1 MGVVQLRRE
10 DVGSVAR
17 AGGVAAE
24 AQALALFEQVGE
36 LTDRLEK
43 LERRLGQNSRNSSM
57 PPSSDRP
64 EQTQG
69 EQNPKPKRQRK
80 RSGRKQGAQA
90 GHEGAGRDLVDEPDE
105 TIPVWPERCRKCGRE
120 LSGNGDG
127 KVVGRPVRH
136 QVIELPEA
144 VVETTEHQLLKV
156 SCPDCHTHTRAE
168 LPAGVEPGAFG
179 PRLRATVVMLAVMLL
194 SRRATVTLLR
204 DMFGARISAGSVQR
218 ILEQCSEAL
227 KAPWD
232 AIQRAVQAADV
243 AHADE
248 TSWRKAGQRIWLW
261 AALSGTAAC
270 YRIDATRARSA
281 AKALLGQFSG
291 LLICDRYSVYD
302 FIDPARRQACLS
314 HLARNF
320 QAFAERAGACGAHGE
335 QIRALIDEVI
345 RADTKARAG
354 GETIAWHTGPL
365 NDIHDRL
372 MDAVEAGERSRTPEL
387 SRLCGTVLDIWPTL
401 WNFTEHPGAEATNNR
416 CERAIRH
423 AVLWRKT
430 SLGTQTDAGD
440 RFVERILSIR
450 ETCRLNDTPLH
461 GYLTDVHHARLAG
474 DPIPSPLPAA
484 A

>member
-1 MGVVQLRRE
+1 VQLKRE
-10 DVGSVAR
+10 DAERVAL
-17 AGGVAAE
+17 AGGEPARELMLSLFDRVAD
-24 AQALALFEQVGE
+24 QGE
-36 LTDRLEK
+36 RLEK
-43 LERRLGQNSRNSSM
+43 LERRLGQNSQNSSRA
-57 PPSSDRP
+57 PSTDRP
-64 EQTQG
+64 EQQEG
-69 EQNPKPKRQRK
+69 ESKPKRQRK
-80 RSGRKQGAQA
+80 SSGRKQGGQP
-90 GHEGAGRDLVDEPDE
+90 GHKGAGRGLVDEPNE
-105 TIPVWPERCRKCGRE
+105 TIPVRPERCRKCGRE
-120 LSGNGDG
+120 LQNQGR
-127 KVVGRPVRH
+127 VVGRPVRH

-144 VVETTEHQLLKV
+144 IVETTEHQLLKV
-156 SCPDCHTHTRAE
+156 SCPGCGTHTRAV
-168 LPAGVEPGAFG
+168 LPEGVEPGAFG

-194 SRRATVTLLR
+194 SRRATVALLR
-204 DMFGARISAGSVQR
+204 DMFGARICTGSVQR
-218 ILEQCSEAL
+218 ILEQASEAL
-227 KAPWD
+227 KAPWE

-248 TSWRKAGQRIWLW
+248 TSWRRAGQRIWLW

-281 AKALLGQFSG
+281 AKALLGSFDG

-302 FIDPARRQACLS
+302 FIDPFKRQACLS

-320 QAFAERAGACGAHGE
+320 QAFAERTGACGQHGE

-365 NDIHDRL
+365 GEIHDRL
-372 MDAVEAGERSRTPEL
+372 MDAVEAGERSHTREL

-450 ETCRLNDTPLH
+450 ETCRLNQQPLH
-461 GYLTDVHHARLAG
+461 SYLTEVHNARLA
-474 DPIPSPLPAA
+474 DQPIPSPLPAA

>member
-1 MGVVQLRRE
+1 VP
-10 DVGSVAR
+10 
-17 AGGVAAE
+17 AE
-24 AQALALFEQVGE
+24 AQALALFELVGE
-36 LTDRLEK
+36 LAERVEK

-57 PPSSDRP
+57 APSSDRP
-64 EQTQG
+64 DREGG
-69 EQNPKPKRQRK
+69 EKPKRPRK
-80 RSGRKQGAQA
+80 RSEREQGAQP
-90 GHEGAGRDLVDEPDE
+90 GHQGAGRGLVDEPDE
-105 TIPVWPERCRKCGRE
+105 SIPVRPERCRKCGRG
-120 LSGNGDG
+120 LLNDG
-127 KVVGRPVRH
+127 RVVGRPARH

-156 SCPDCHTHTRAE
+156 SCPGCGTHTRAE

-179 PRLRATVVMLAVMLL
+179 PRLRATVVMLTVMLM
-194 SRRATVTLLR
+194 SRRATVSLLR
-204 DMFGARISAGSVQR
+204 DMFGARISVGSVDS
-218 ILEQCSEAL
+218 ILKQASDAL
-227 KAPWD
+227 KAPWE
-232 AIQRAVQAADV
+232 AIKTAVQAADV

-248 TSWRKAGQRIWLW
+248 TSWRRAGQRIWLW

-270 YRIDATRARSA
+270 YQIDATRARTA
-281 AKALLGQFSG
+281 ARALLGSFDG

-302 FIDPARRQACLS
+302 FIDPTRRQACLS

-320 QAFAERAGACGAHGE
+320 QAFAERPGACGQHGE
-335 QIRALIDEVI
+335 QIRGLIDEVI

-354 GETIAWHTGPL
+354 GQQIAWHTGPL
-365 NDIHDRL
+365 NQIHDRL

-387 SRLCGTVLDIWPTL
+387 SRLCATVLDIWPTL

-423 AVLWRKT
+423 AVLWRRT

-450 ETCRLNDTPLH
+450 ETCRLNQQPLH
-461 GYLTDVHHARLAG
+461 GYLTDVHNARLAG
-474 DPIPSPLPAA
+474 QPTPSPLQAA